1 MSPTIEERAQTLL
14 ESGATGD
21 ELGEG
26 LVALEVERIEV
37 AAPIYPEE
45 VELDPAVARETA
57 QRFRLLRD
65 EHRGETVVPVSLLP
79 DEPGRV
85 AAALFAEG
93 ELRMAGLAGDALRDV
108 QRELA
113 EALVDLQGFRPDDQA
128 SLILADP
135 TAPEA
140 MEAVGAL
147 VTARAA
153 IITWIRDDPSV
164 VGSLNAIKGLD
175 IRVGDGRQALDA
187 VNGYRERQAFR
198 FLATIG
204 LGGLAIVAIIGIIV
218 FIAIQVL
225 T

>member
-1 MSPTIEERAQTLL
+1 MNPTVEERTETLL

-21 ELGEG
+21 EL
-26 LVALEVERIEV
+26 LERLAVLDAERIE
-37 AAPIYPEE
+37 AAGPIYPDEG
-45 VELDPAVARETA
+45 ELDPAVARDNA
-57 QRFRLLRD
+57 QRFRALRD
-65 EHRGETVVPVSLLP
+65 EHAGEMVVPRSLLP

-85 AAALFAEG
+85 AAALIAEG
-93 ELRMAGLAGDALRDV
+93 ELRMAGLAGDALRDA

-128 SLILADP
+128 GLILADP

-140 MEAVGAL
+140 MESVGAL

-164 VGSLNAIKGLD
+164 VGSVNAIKDLD
-175 IRVGDGRQALDA
+175 IRIGDGREALDA
-187 VNGYRERQAFR
+187 VNGYREKQAFG
-198 FLATIG
+198 FLAMFG
-204 LGGLAIVAIIGIIV
+204 LGALVVIAIIV